1 MQESKIEDQK
11 KQAENLEDRVNE
23 PEKELKSTQEV
34 LHKTLQALENYLQ
47 KDIDDDG
54 VTGG

>member
-47 KDIDDDG
+47 KDIDGDG